1 MNSDI
6 LQHYITLVEFL
17 GKALGPD
24 YEVVLH
30 DLSSKDFAI
39 AAIANGQISGR
50 KTGGPLT
57 DAALRMLSSKAYET
71 DNFLSNYKGIAPNG
85 HILRS
90 STMFIRDEEGRP
102 IGLLCINFD
111 DWRYKELT
119 EKLLSTIHPE
129 EFLGQHPANSRPILE
144 KSAAAPASR
153 EGSGSAPITENFS
166 MDIPALM
173 QKMFEDATAS
183 LETPIDRLNQFE
195 RRDIVEQLNEQGL
208 FQLKGAVSF
217 VARKFSCSNATIYR
231 YLSEISA

>member
-1 MNSDI
+1 MKQDI
-6 LQHYITLVEFL
+6 LLHYTTLVEFL
-17 GKALGPD
+17 GRTLGPD

-30 DLSSKDFAI
+30 DLSSKDLAI
-39 AAIANGQISGR
+39 AAIANSHISGR
-50 KTGGPLT
+50 EVGGPLT

-71 DNFLSNYKGIAPNG
+71 DDFLCNYKGLAQNG
-85 HILRS
+85 HVLRS
-90 STMFIRDEEGRP
+90 STMFIRDEERRP

-111 DWRYKELT
+111 DHRYQELQQN
-119 EKLLSTIHPE
+119 LLSIIHPDTFQKESPTQPASAPE
-129 EFLGQHPANSRPILE
+129 E
-144 KSAAAPASR
+144 AAAPSKA
-153 EGSGSAPITENFS
+153 ATPITESFS

-173 QKMFEDATAS
+173 QKMFDDATAS
-183 LETPIDRLNQFE
+183 LETPIDRLNQYE

>member
-6 LQHYITLVEFL
+6 LQHYTILVNFL
-17 GKALGPD
+17 GKTLGPD

-30 DLSSKDFAI
+30 DLSSKDLAI
-39 AAIANGQISGR
+39 AAISNEHISGR
-50 KTGGPLT
+50 KVGGPLT
-57 DAALRMLSSKAYET
+57 DAALRMLSSKAYEKN
-71 DNFLSNYKGIAPNG
+71 DFLCNYRGLTENG
-85 HILRS
+85 HVLRS
-90 STMFIRDEEGRP
+90 STMFIRDEERRP

-111 DWRYKELT
+111 DHRYQDLQ
-119 EKLLSTIHPE
+119 EKLFSIVHPDT
-129 EFLGQHPANSRPILE
+129 FRE
-144 KSAAAPASR
+144 KSLAESQSISEKTAAPSKA
-153 EGSGSAPITENFS
+153 AQPITESFS

>member
-6 LQHYITLVEFL
+6 LQHYTTLVKFL
-17 GKALGPD
+17 GKTLGPD

-39 AAIANGQISGR
+39 AAIANEHISGR
-50 KTGGPLT
+50 KAGGPLT
-57 DAALRMLSSKAYET
+57 DAALRMLSSRAYER
-71 DNFLSNYKGIAPNG
+71 DDFLCNYKGLAENG
-85 HILRS
+85 HVLRS
-90 STMFIRDEEGRP
+90 STMFIRDEKRRP

-111 DWRYKELT
+111 DHRYQDLQ
-119 EKLLSTIHPE
+119 EKLFSIVHPDT
-129 EFLGQHPANSRPILE
+129 FVE
-144 KSAAAPASR
+144 KSPAKDRSFSEKAGAPSR
-153 EGSGSAPITENFS
+153 SAQPITESFS

-173 QKMFEDATAS
+173 EKMFEDAASS

-195 RRDIVEQLNEQGL
+195 RRDIVEKLNEQGL

>member
-6 LQHYITLVEFL
+6 LRHYTILVDFL
-17 GKALGPD
+17 GQTLGPD

-30 DLSSKDFAI
+30 DLSSSNFAI
-39 AAIANGQISGR
+39 AAIANEHISGR

-57 DAALRMLSSKAYET
+57 DAAMHMLSSRAYEKE
-71 DNFLSNYKGIAPNG
+71 DFLCNYKGMAENG
-85 HILRS
+85 HVLRS
-90 STMFIRDEEGRP
+90 STMFIRDERGKP

-111 DWRYKELT
+111 DHRYQELQ
-119 EKLLSTIHPE
+119 EKLVSIIHPGS
-129 EFLGQHPANSRPILE
+129 FLE
-144 KSAAAPASR
+144 KTPAASLSAPESPDAPA
-153 EGSGSAPITENFS
+153 AKTAPPITESFS

-173 QKMFEDATAS
+173 QKMFDDATES
-183 LETPIDRLNQFE
+183 LQTPIDRLNQYE

>member
-6 LQHYITLVEFL
+6 LQHYTVLVEFL

-39 AAIANGQISGR
+39 AAIANGHISGR
-50 KTGGPLT
+50 KAGGPLT
-57 DAALRMLSSKAYET
+57 DAALRMLSSRAYET
-71 DNFLSNYKGIAPNG
+71 DDFLSNYRGIAPNG

-102 IGLLCINFD
+102 MGLLCINFD

-119 EKLLSTIHPE
+119 EKLLSIIHPE
-129 EFLGQHPANSRPILE
+129 SFLDQHPAYTQPLMQRTEETSAPQE
-144 KSAAAPASR
+144 KAA
-153 EGSGSAPITENFS
+153 APITENFS

-173 QKMFEDATAS
+173 QKIFDDATAS
-183 LETPIDRLNQFE
+183 LETPVDRLNQFE
-195 RRDIVEQLNEQGL
+195 RREIVEQLNEQGL

>member
-1 MNSDI
+1 MSSDI
-6 LQHYITLVEFL
+6 LQHYTILVEFL

-39 AAIANGQISGR
+39 AAIANGHISGR
-50 KTGGPLT
+50 KAGGPLT

-71 DNFLSNYKGIAPNG
+71 DDFLSNYRGIAPNG

-90 STMFIRDEEGRP
+90 STMFIRDEENRP

-119 EKLLSTIHPE
+119 EKMLSIIHPE
-129 EFLGQHPANSRPILE
+129 SYLEQHPAYTQPLLQRPMENPALQE
-144 KSAAAPASR
+144 SSAA
-153 EGSGSAPITENFS
+153 ITENFS

-173 QKMFEDATAS
+173 QKIFDDATAS
-183 LETPIDRLNQFE
+183 LGTPVDRLNQFE
-195 RRDIVEQLNEQGL
+195 RREIVEQLNEQGL

>member
-1 MNSDI
+1 MSSDI
-6 LQHYITLVEFL
+6 LQHYTILVEFL

-39 AAIANGQISGR
+39 AAIANGHISGR
-50 KTGGPLT
+50 KAGGPLT

-71 DNFLSNYKGIAPNG
+71 DDFLSNYRGIAPNG

-90 STMFIRDEEGRP
+90 STMFIRDEENRP

-119 EKLLSTIHPE
+119 EKMLSIIHPE
-129 EFLGQHPANSRPILE
+129 SYLEQHPAYTQPLLQRPVE
-144 KSAAAPASR
+144 KPALQESPAA
-153 EGSGSAPITENFS
+153 ITENFS

-173 QKMFEDATAS
+173 QKIFDDATAS
-183 LETPIDRLNQFE
+183 LETPVDRLNQFE
-195 RRDIVEQLNEQGL
+195 RREIVEQLNEQGL

>member
-6 LQHYITLVEFL
+6 LQHYTVLVEFL

-39 AAIANGQISGR
+39 AAIANGHISGR
-50 KTGGPLT
+50 KVGGPLT
-57 DAALRMLSSKAYET
+57 DAALRMLSSRAYET
-71 DNFLSNYKGIAPNG
+71 DDFLSNYRGIAPNG
-85 HILRS
+85 HVLRS
-90 STMFIRDEEGRP
+90 STLFIRDEEDHP
-102 IGLLCINFD
+102 MGLLCINFD

-119 EKLLSTIHPE
+119 EKLLSIIHPE
-129 EFLGQHPANSRPILE
+129 SYLDQHPAYTQPLMQKTE
-144 KSAAAPASR
+144 ETSAPQENTA
-153 EGSGSAPITENFS
+153 APITENFS

-173 QKMFEDATAS
+173 QKIFDDATAS
-183 LETPIDRLNQFE
+183 LETPVDRLNQFE
-195 RRDIVEQLNEQGL
+195 RREIVEQLNDQGL
-208 FQLKGAVSF
+208 FQLIGAVSF

>member
-1 MNSDI
+1 MSSDI
-6 LQHYITLVEFL
+6 LQHYTILVEFL

-39 AAIANGQISGR
+39 AAIANGHISGR
-50 KTGGPLT
+50 KAGGPLT
-57 DAALRMLSSKAYET
+57 DAALRMLSSRAYET
-71 DNFLSNYKGIAPNG
+71 DDFLSNYRGIAPNG

-90 STMFIRDEEGRP
+90 STMFIRDEENRP

-119 EKLLSTIHPE
+119 EKMLSIIHPE
-129 EFLGQHPANSRPILE
+129 SYLEQHPAYTQPLLQRPVE
-144 KSAAAPASR
+144 KPALQESSAA
-153 EGSGSAPITENFS
+153 ITENFS

-173 QKMFEDATAS
+173 QKIFDDATAS
-183 LETPIDRLNQFE
+183 LETPVDRLNQFE
-195 RRDIVEQLNEQGL
+195 RREIVEQLNEQGL

>member
-6 LQHYITLVEFL
+6 LQHYTVLVEFL

-39 AAIANGQISGR
+39 AAIANGHISGR
-50 KTGGPLT
+50 KAGGPLT
-57 DAALRMLSSKAYET
+57 DAALRMLSSRAYET
-71 DNFLSNYKGIAPNG
+71 DDFLSNYRGLAPNG

-90 STMFIRDEEGRP
+90 STMFIRDDEGRP

-111 DWRYKELT
+111 DWRYKELA
-119 EKLLSTIHPE
+119 EKLLSVVHPE
-129 EFLGQHPANSRPILE
+129 SYLEQHTAYTQPLMQKTEEKPAPPE
-144 KSAAAPASR
+144 KAAS
-153 EGSGSAPITENFS
+153 PITENFS

-173 QKMFEDATAS
+173 QKIFDDATAS
-183 LETPIDRLNQFE
+183 LETPVDRLNQFE
-195 RRDIVEQLNEQGL
+195 RREIVEQLNEQGL

>member
-1 MNSDI
+1 MSSDI
-6 LQHYITLVEFL
+6 LQHYTILVEFL

-39 AAIANGQISGR
+39 AAIANGHISGR
-50 KTGGPLT
+50 KAGGPLT

-71 DNFLSNYKGIAPNG
+71 DDFLSNYRGIAPNG

-90 STMFIRDEEGRP
+90 STMFIRDEENRP

-119 EKLLSTIHPE
+119 EKMLSIIHPE
-129 EFLGQHPANSRPILE
+129 SYLEQHPAYTQPLLQRPVE
-144 KSAAAPASR
+144 KPALQENPAA
-153 EGSGSAPITENFS
+153 ITENFS

-173 QKMFEDATAS
+173 QKIFDDATAS
-183 LETPIDRLNQFE
+183 LETPVDRLNQFE
-195 RRDIVEQLNEQGL
+195 RREIVEQLNEQGL

>member
-1 MNSDI
+1 MQSDI
-6 LQHYITLVEFL
+6 LQHYTILVEFL

-39 AAIANGQISGR
+39 AAIANGHISGR
-50 KTGGPLT
+50 KAGGPLT

-71 DNFLSNYKGIAPNG
+71 DDFLSNYRGIAPNG

-90 STMFIRDEEGRP
+90 STMFIRDEENRP

-119 EKLLSTIHPE
+119 EKMLSIIHPE
-129 EFLGQHPANSRPILE
+129 SYLEQHPAYTQPLLQRPEE
-144 KSAAAPASR
+144 KSALQESPAA
-153 EGSGSAPITENFS
+153 ITENFS

-173 QKMFEDATAS
+173 QKIFDDATAS
-183 LETPIDRLNQFE
+183 LETPVDRLNQFE
-195 RRDIVEQLNEQGL
+195 RREIVEQLNEQGL

>member
-6 LQHYITLVEFL
+6 LQHYTVLVEFL

-39 AAIANGQISGR
+39 AAIANGHISGR
-50 KTGGPLT
+50 KVGGPLT
-57 DAALRMLSSKAYET
+57 DAALRMLSSRAYET
-71 DNFLSNYKGIAPNG
+71 DDFLSNYRGIAPNG
-85 HILRS
+85 HVLRS
-90 STMFIRDEEGRP
+90 STMFIRDEEDHP
-102 IGLLCINFD
+102 MGLLCINFD

-119 EKLLSTIHPE
+119 EKLLSIIHPE
-129 EFLGQHPANSRPILE
+129 SYLDQHPAYTQPLMQKTE
-144 KSAAAPASR
+144 ETSAPQENTA
-153 EGSGSAPITENFS
+153 APITENFS

-173 QKMFEDATAS
+173 QKIFDDATVS
-183 LETPIDRLNQFE
+183 LETPVDRLNQFE
-195 RRDIVEQLNEQGL
+195 RREIVEQLNEQGL